1 MKKNPGVPELHMMIT
16 YDPETKTYPACLLS
30 GPFRS
35 FLTGTWAKN
44 TETMHWSGKD
54 LDANKI
60 TGKHRFIGKDRA
72 EVSTVMKSAA
82 GELVVEYS
90 CTQTRQGH
98 EETDGARR

>member
-60 TGKHRFIGKDRA
+60 TGKHRHLQGSCRSIDRD
-72 EVSTVMKSAA
+72 EKRRWR
-82 GELVVEYS
+82 
-90 CTQTRQGH
+90 TRGGIFLH
-98 EETDGARR
+98 ADPARP